1 MLDLAFLAAG
11 LAFFLLAIG
20 YVAACARM

>member
-1 MLDLAFLAAG
+1 MLDLVFLAIG
-11 LAFFLLAIG
+11 SGFFLLAIG

>member
-11 LAFFLLAIG
+11 FGFFLLAIG